1 MSAPRRTLSELA
13 EHVGGSVVGDGGV
26 EIQRV
31 ASIEEAGAGDIT
43 FLAHPRYRAYLA
55 ACQASA
61 IIVGPDLP
69 EELPGVSRRN
79 FLRVRQPYT
88 AFAEILNLFSPQP
101 QYDGRVSPQA
111 SIDPSAVIGDDVT
124 VFPYV
129 YVGKGV
135 KVGRGT
141 VLFCGVFL
149 GDGVE
154 VGEECRL
161 HPQVTVREGCR
172 VGNRVI
178 LHAGV
183 VIGSDGFGYAGEGRG
198 RIKIPQVG
206 IVEIEDD
213 VEIGANTT
221 IDRATLG
228 RTIIRRGAKIDN
240 LVQIA
245 HNVVVGED
253 SIIAAQ
259 TAIAG
264 STRIG
269 REVILAGQVGV
280 VDHIEIGDRARIGP
294 KSGIPRSVPPGAL
307 LSGAVAAA
315 PHHEWIKV
323 MTLLPKLAKLWSG
336 VRRLER
342 KVAELARRSGKGAK
356 GHARRKGDL

>member
-1 MSAPRRTLSELA
+1 MTAPRKTLWELA
-13 EHVGGSVVGDGGV
+13 EYVGGSVIGNGGI
-26 EIQRV
+26 EIRGV
-31 ASIEEAGAGDIT
+31 ASIEEAGEGDIT
-43 FLAHPRYRAYLA
+43 FLPHPRYRAYLA
-55 ACQASA
+55 TCKASA
-61 IIVGPDLP
+61 IIVGPN
-69 EELPGVSRRN
+69 LPGEGTRSARGN
-79 FLRVRQPYT
+79 FLQVPQPYL
-88 AFAEILNLFSPQP
+88 AFAKILHVFSPLP
-101 QYDGRVSPQA
+101 RYDGWISSQA
-111 SIDPSAVIGDDVT
+111 SIDPTTVLVRDVT

-129 YVGKGV
+129 YVGKRVRV
-135 KVGRGT
+135 KRGT
-141 VLFCGVFL
+141 VLFPGVFL

-154 VGEECRL
+154 VGENCRL
-161 HPQVTVREGCR
+161 YPQVTVREGCR

-183 VIGSDGFGYAGEGRG
+183 VIGSDGFGYAGEGKE

-221 IDRATLG
+221 VDRATLG
-228 RTIIRRGAKIDN
+228 RTIIRRGTKIDN

-259 TAIAG
+259 AGIAG

-269 REVILAGQVGV
+269 KEVVLAGQVGV
-280 VDHIEIGDRARIGP
+280 VNHVEIGDRARIGP
-294 KSGIPRSVPPGAL
+294 QSGIPRSVPPGAL
-307 LSGAVAAA
+307 LSGGIAAA
-315 PHHEWIKV
+315 PHHEWVKV
-323 MTLLPKLAKLWSG
+323 MTILPNLAKLWRD

-356 GHARRKGDL
+356 GHARRKRDL